1 MEKNVKDIK
10 NKMKKWICIEVT
22 HRYNKNE
29 HCKTIREF
37 LKNIF
42 PQNEIL
48 FVGND
53 LGDGNFKN
61 ALDGYFFVQCN
72 DASPYVDILKNSKY
86 ISNILVSYDQISY
99 IDDEEIKTLINTYD
113 EKCNE
118 SIFSYKLGDIV
129 KIKSG
134 MFKNLY
140 AMVVN
145 AERKDE
151 MKVVFK
157 FISGYRFENIKLD
170 NCELKNNFFDYI
182 RTPVL

>member
-1 MEKNVKDIK
+1 MDENIK
-10 NKMKKWICIEVT
+10 NAKAQMKKWICVEVT
-22 HRYNKNE
+22 HRYNKSE
-29 HCKTIREF
+29 HCKTIKEF
-37 LKNIF
+37 LKNLF
-42 PQNEIL
+42 PVNEIL

-61 ALDGYFFVQCN
+61 ALDGYFFIQCD
-72 DASPYVDILKNSKY
+72 DAAKYIDVFKNSKY

-99 IDDEEIKTLINTYD
+99 IDDSEIRTLLETYD
-113 EKCNE
+113 EKCKDE
-118 SIFSYKLGDIV
+118 VFSYKLGDIV

-145 AERKDE
+145 ST
-151 MKVVFK
+151 KVNELTVMFK
-157 FISGYRFENIKLD
+157 FISGYRFENIKND

-182 RTPVL
+182 RVPVL